1 MRNVISGFMR
11 LDRHRGGWATAGQ
24 NSRVWSLG
32 KRTIGLLGL
41 YLSSRGEGAANLDLK
56 GNCSWKQRKR
66 LTGGVERVEAE
77 FGKLSW

>member
-1 MRNVISGFMR
+1 VDGRRQDRILGF
-11 LDRHRGGWATAGQ
+11 G
-24 NSRVWSLG
+24 VWGKEQLG
-32 KRTIGLLGL
+32 SWGSIYRPGVK
-41 YLSSRGEGAANLDLK
+41 GAANLDLK